1 RLFKWTKR
9 GDLCCI
15 PLFKLTHRSHMS
27 FLKVAM
33 TARFCQLGILLLSI
47 SLASNYAAAT
57 TAAGTTMKSIP
68 PARDGQDYDVKWAI
82 GSRSST
88 DPYGNSTAAGSCQR
102 LLGPPPPEAFNRTI
116 CKAESLMS
124 WMPLLKTPRFVDVR
138 FDSIPTILASAG
150 LGVEIQILNLGTL
163 RPAIYYI
170 LWVPGLPGAQSV
182 PIYQAKESDELTCP
196 GINYFP
202 IPPYALRP
210 VDRLNFDN
218 ALVLGVR
225 IHINDGMAGKRLMMP
240 SISGVGLRV
249 IG

>member
-57 TAAGTTMKSIP
+57 TAA
-68 PARDGQDYDVKWAI
+68 